1 MALTKP
7 LCVMCNPSA
16 AGGRGL
22 AQLSEAEAQLRDIG
36 CQYRVVYTESLDHAE
51 TQAQLAARAQ
61 ETVVAVGGDGL
72 IGRLAGALQG
82 QSSPLAVV
90 PAGRGNDFARVM
102 GIPTSARAAIRM
114 AMEGKERTIDI
125 GEVNGMAFVGIASVG
140 FDSLANSIANEMQV
154 LSGRAVY
161 LVAASRALWR
171 WRQATFEVSYGT
183 QTRTL
188 TGYSVAVA
196 NSKAYGGGMLLA
208 PCAELDDGKF
218 DVVMVGQK
226 TKPRVLL
233 SMPKVFRGTH
243 LSDPAVSLLRTD
255 EVRIAADRSF
265 TVYADGEPLADLPV
279 TVRTKP
285 AALRVIAGPIV

>member
-22 AQLSEAEAQLRDIG
+22 AQLSEAEAQLTDIG

-51 TQAQLAARAQ
+51 TQARVAARAH
-61 ETVVAVGGDGL
+61 EAVVAVGGDGL

-82 QSSPLAVV
+82 QSSPLAIV

-114 AMEGKERTIDI
+114 AVEGQEHTIDI
-125 GEVNGMAFVGIASVG
+125 GEVNGQAFVGIASVG
-140 FDSLANSIANEMQV
+140 FDSLANSIANEMHV
-154 LSGRAVY
+154 FSGRAVY
-161 LVAASRALWR
+161 LVAALRALWR

-183 QTRTL
+183 HTHTL

-208 PCAELDDGKF
+208 PYAELDDGKF
-218 DVVMVGQK
+218 DVLMVGHK
-226 TKPRVLL
+226 TKPRFLQT
-233 SMPKVFRGTH
+233 MPKVFRGAH
-243 LSDPAVSLLRTD
+243 LTDPAVSLLRTD

-265 TVYADGEPLADLPV
+265 TVYADGEPLANLPV

-285 AALRVIAGPIV
+285 AALRVIAGPIA